1 MSELSV
7 GQLRGLTVND
17 NVITVPSGHILR
29 APSNV
34 LQVVSVHA
42 TTQVT
47 SSSGT
52 YSDSGLSA
60 TITPRFA
67 NSRIFVT
74 VSQTIELVSI
84 GSSGGTSSSGEI
96 RLLRGGTQLF
106 QTLLSL
112 NAALNSASTPNIAST
127 HTHPI
132 NFLDSPA
139 TTSPVTYSMQQRLI
153 NGFYISSQIGG
164 RSSTITLM
172 EIAS

>member
-1 MSELSV
+1 MTSTMRFDKWENTL
-7 GQLRGLTVND
+7 GQPYGT
-17 NVITVPSGHILR
+17 
-29 APSNV
+29 V

-47 SSSGT
+47 SSSST
-52 YSDSGLSA
+52 YADSGLSA

-67 NSRIFVT
+67 NSRIFVS

-84 GSSGGTSSSGEI
+84 GSSGGTESTGQI
-96 RLLRGGTQLF
+96 RLLRGATQLF
-106 QTLLSL
+106 QTQIGF
-112 NAALNSASTPNIAST
+112 NAALNSASTPNIATS
-127 HTHPI
+127 HTHPVT
-132 NFLDSPA
+132 FLDSPT

-172 EIAS
+172 EIAQ